1 MPRSD
6 RATKLAPGV
15 EARIVAALRAG
26 KRTRRPR
33 ATVGSHLEPF
43 GAAPARAR
51 PRGPHEAVVRRGTP
65 MIRGPNPI
73 PTERIAAALLDAST
87 VGDKVAARKHGK
99 GSRDPRRPRIRRTAD
114 PPDGRVKGRVI
125 DLGAVR
131 DAERTIARVAEMNPG
146 WLPTVDRA
154 LQRKLRREIVKQ
166 MDEAQDAQLVARIP
180 QALMDR
186 IDAYAE
192 ELRGAQPGPSWKRAG
207 VVRLLLTQALD
218 AAKKKRARRR

>member
-1 MPRSD
+1 M
-6 RATKLAPGV
+6 
-15 EARIVAALRAG
+15 
-26 KRTRRPR
+26 
-33 ATVGSHLEPF
+33 
-43 GAAPARAR
+43 
-51 PRGPHEAVVRRGTP
+51 
-65 MIRGPNPI
+65 
-73 PTERIAAALLDAST
+73 
-87 VGDKVAARKHGK
+87 
-99 GSRDPRRPRIRRTAD
+99 
-114 PPDGRVKGRVI
+114 KGRVI